1 MQLLTADGRNLE
13 RRTTPPGSLWPA
25 SPWDISP
32 PTNGQMGSGVGGA
45 VSERTARGLSAFY
58 SCLSVLYD
66 GLATLPIRQFQGVGA
81 ARVEVDPSPVIYDPW
96 PEVTDLDFRG
106 QGTWGLAARGNFIAR
121 VTDRDKRRY
130 PTQLQP
136 LDNDRVDV
144 RRNTKSGALE
154 YWVQSETEP
163 IPIDDVFHIR
173 NIVRPGSV
181 MGLNPIAELRLTWAL
196 AAGADSYAATFFSN
210 ASLPNGVITI
220 PDDLSEEQGLALRDQ
235 WQQMHQG
242 INKANLPA
250 VLTGGAEW
258 HQLAVNLEDAQFI
271 ESRQLSRSE
280 VAGVFRIPP
289 HMIGD
294 LSRATF
300 SNIEH
305 QSIEHVTDTIRPWCI
320 RLESEFKRK
329 SFTARER
336 QQGYYVEFALD
347 ALLRGDSLTR
357 ALVQNRKIS
366 MAQLTP
372 NEARRQDNMP
382 ATSSDTFFIQSG
394 FIPVDEAHFRD
405 RKGDPIT
412 PVPVDPEEPPDPSLE
427 PSSFMH
433 ATDAELL
440 LPLLVAIDSSAEAKK
455 VINRYF
461 RGVTD
466 GMAAADG
473 RTQLI
478 ALLSGDDWKSALIER
493 LDEWEASS

>member
-294 LSRATF
+294 VDRTTSWGTGVEQQETGFVRNVLGGYIRRWEIALSRCLPAG
-300 SNIEH
+300 
-305 QSIEHVTDTIRPWCI
+305 Q
-320 RLESEFKRK
+320 
-329 SFTARER
+329 
-336 QQGYYVEFALD
+336 YVEVDLRRR
-347 ALLRGDSLTR
+347 LRGDSVQR
-357 ALVQNRKIS
+357 AAVIISLVNAGVINR
-366 MAQLTP
+366 
-372 NEARRQDNMP
+372 NEARVLYEDLPPADGLDKFLQPLNMGEAGTFMP
-382 ATSSDTFFIQSG
+382 PLLPKGSNSAPTAPETRSFSTLSSI
-394 FIPVDEAHFRD
+394 VDDMHRLLALRD
-405 RKGDPIT
+405 
-412 PVPVDPEEPPDPSLE
+412 PDP
-427 PSSFMH
+427 
-433 ATDAELL
+433 AR
-440 LPLLVAIDSSAEAKK
+440 LPAVA
-455 VINRYF
+455 
-461 RGVTD
+461 
-466 GMAAADG
+466 
-473 RTQLI
+473 
-478 ALLSGDDWKSALIER
+478 
-493 LDEWEASS
+493 